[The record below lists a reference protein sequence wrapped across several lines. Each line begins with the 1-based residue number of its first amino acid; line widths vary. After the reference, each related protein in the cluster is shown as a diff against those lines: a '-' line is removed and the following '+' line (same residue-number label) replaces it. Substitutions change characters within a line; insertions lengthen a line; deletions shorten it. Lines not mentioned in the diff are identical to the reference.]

1 MSCLKSICRNA
12 AILGAL
18 SLVLGSARAGEPSAP
33 QTAFRPRTFV
43 AAIRNGEIVG
53 REEQM
58 RRVFVTRGTNEF
70 CFVVLQGMRVEVNP
84 DKVALVSAD
93 ATYFLTF
100 RILSPG
106 DAGPGLADSPPGRE
120 FLVNQ
125 FPNAKVVDE
134 FSRTAAG
141 QDGPALELRYT
152 AAGGMER
159 AVWVALIPSAAG
171 LLEFC
176 LNADPP
182 KAADGQFAFN
192 SLLRTFRSNEN
203 GRLEITTRVP
213 DQS

>member
-1 MSCLKSICRNA
+1 MSHLKYICRNA

-18 SLVLGSARAGEPSAP
+18 ALVLGSARAGESPAP
-33 QTAFRPRTFV
+33 QTAFLPRTFE

-53 REEQM
+53 WEGQT

-70 CFVVLQGMRVEVNP
+70 FFVVPQGMRVEVNP

-100 RILSPG
+100 RILNAET
-106 DAGPGLADSPPGRE
+106 AGPGLANSGGRQ
-120 FLVNQ
+120 FLLNQ
-125 FPNAKVVDE
+125 FPNAKVVEE

-141 QDGPALELRYT
+141 QTGPALELQYK

-182 KAADGQFAFN
+182 KAADGQFAFD
-192 SLLRTFRSNEN
+192 SMLRTFRSNEN
-203 GRLEITTRVP
+203 GKLEITTRVL